1 MFVQENSIAACLDY
15 MKDRLVGRFSD
26 SEIRLILS
34 VAFEKRLG
42 LSRSDLMLRKSDGLS
57 ESDLLYFRSIVKRLL
72 ANEPLQYVMGET
84 EFCGLVLKTDA
95 RALIPRPETEEL
107 VYLVKEWIDAC
118 SLSGPHI
125 LDLCTGSGC
134 IALGLKSIFPNA
146 KVTGVDLSHDALS
159 LATEN
164 AQNLGL
170 PVDLYSGD
178 VLSGELDAS
187 YADASLDVI
196 VSNPPYIPHADKSLM
211 EANVLEFE
219 PHMALFVEDTN
230 PLIFYRKIA
239 ELARKKLVST
249 GLLAVEIHE
258 NLADA
263 TVKLFEETGF
273 IHVRVLTDL
282 QGRNRMVLVEN
293 P

>member
-15 MKDRLVGRFSD
+15 MKDRLADRFSD
-26 SEIRLILS
+26 SEIRLIQS

-42 LSRSDLMLRKSDGLS
+42 LSRSELILRKSDGLS
-57 ESDLLYFRSIVKRLL
+57 ESDLLYFRSVVKRLL
-72 ANEPLQYVMGET
+72 ADEPLQYVVGET
-84 EFCGLVLKTDA
+84 EFCGLVVKTDA

-107 VYLVKEWIDAC
+107 VYQVKEWVNNR
-118 SLSGPHI
+118 SLDTPRI

-134 IALGLKSIFPNA
+134 IALGLKSIFPNG
-146 KVTGVDLSHDALS
+146 KVTGVELSQDALS
-159 LATEN
+159 LAREN
-164 AQNLGL
+164 AQYLEL
-170 PVDLYSGD
+170 QVDFFSGD
-178 VLSGELDAS
+178 VLSGELEAS
-187 YADASLDVI
+187 DADASWDVI

-211 EANVLEFE
+211 QANVLEFE
-219 PHMALFVEDTN
+219 PHMALFVEDAN

-239 ELARKKLVST
+239 ELARKKLVSD

-258 NLADA
+258 NLAYD
-263 TVKLFEETGF
+263 TVKLFEESGF

-282 QGRNRMVLVEN
+282 QGRNRMVFAEN

>member
-15 MKDRLVGRFSD
+15 MKDRLAGRFSD
-26 SEIRLILS
+26 SEIRLIQS

-84 EFCGLVLKTDA
+84 EFYGLVLKTDT

-107 VYLVKEWIDAC
+107 VYQVKEWADAR
-118 SLSGPHI
+118 SLSGTRI

-170 PVDLYSGD
+170 PVDFYSGD
-178 VLSGELDAS
+178 VLSGELEAS
-187 YADASLDVI
+187 YADASWDVI
-196 VSNPPYIPHADKSLM
+196 VSNPPYIPYADKSLM

-239 ELARKKLVST
+239 ELARKKLVSA

-258 NLADA
+258 NLAEE
-263 TVKLFEETGF
+263 TVKLFGEIGF

-282 QGRNRMVLVEN
+282 QGRNRMVFAEN

>member
-1 MFVQENSIAACLDY
+1 MFVQENSIAACLNY
-15 MKDRLVGRFSD
+15 MKERLAGRFSD
-26 SEIRLILS
+26 SEIRLIQS

-42 LSRSDLMLRKSDGLS
+42 LSRSELMLRKSDGLS
-57 ESDLLYFRSIVKRLL
+57 ESDLLYFRSVVKRLL
-72 ANEPLQYVMGET
+72 ADEPLQYVIGET
-84 EFCGLVLKTDA
+84 EFCGLVLKTDS

-107 VYLVKEWIDAC
+107 VYQVKEWVNSRSVIA
-118 SLSGPHI
+118 PRI

-134 IALGLKSIFPNA
+134 MALSLKSIFPNG
-146 KVTGVDLSHDALS
+146 KVTGVELSQEALS
-159 LATEN
+159 LAREN
-164 AQNLGL
+164 AQNIEL
-170 PVDLYSGD
+170 PVDFYLGD
-178 VLSGELDAS
+178 VLSDEFEAS
-187 YADASLDVI
+187 YADASWDVF

-219 PHMALFVEDTN
+219 PHMALFVEDTD

-239 ELARKKLVST
+239 QLAHKKLVSA

-258 NLADA
+258 NLADD

-273 IHVRVLTDL
+273 IHVRVLKDL
-282 QGRNRMVLVEN
+282 QGRNRMVFAEN